1 MKLLISKK
9 MKGDIG
15 VFLRNKKVKV
25 IYARDTN
32 GEWYII
38 EYNQSTNSTNIEM
51 LQKNNLLKL
60 LKKSDVTFYVYN

>member
-1 MKLLISKK
+1 M
-9 MKGDIG
+9 
-15 VFLRNKKVKV
+15 KV
-25 IYARDTN
+25 ICARDTN

-60 LKKSDVTFYVYN
+60 LKKSDVTFYVYNNLVD